1 MSEYSQDFEQDV
13 EVRDDNAKDVE
24 EQQDEGEEEEHHLRL
39 SLEVYSIKDLQE
51 GYQVYCKFMYKLLG
65 NRKTT
70 SVMVRKSQDNR
81 IENAFQAQ
89 EFFMTKSALYSFLAS
104 TPLIIEL
111 WHSDKYSKDSLI
123 GTVTI
128 KMDQVLR
135 APIKKT
141 GESVLRVFD
150 TWTGIDNNGTV
161 GQLRV
166 LIYLEDLGVKQKGAV
181 LGKNGNPEDYRAVLE
196 LEMWKRA
203 EEAKWKASLKQKE
216 TEYIAN
222 LSQEWQETENKRE
235 LAFQKLCNDVTTLE
249 NKLRTKAIELN
260 KREKTLV
267 KLEETKKMKI
277 DEVVRTLA
285 LKEEEVLAIRARF
298 QEQAGKVAKESK
310 TLDLQIEKAKQEVYQ
325 AEEALRVCK
334 REQDL
339 ESVTKVKVEIE
350 ELMRKNLQYSKEIIA
365 FGTQKEGLL
374 RGCEATR
381 DEFLRILYDFEEER
395 RAWEVKEQ
403 EKLFS
408 LQQEIERFKAE
419 TLALRA
425 SQEKKECVRCSV
437 NLPLSQWP
445 EEIEN
450 PEICRLRE
458 EIASLLNSGMYT
470 DEDPIIQELGKQIKI
485 LQTV

>member
-13 EVRDDNAKDVE
+13 EIRDDNVKDAE
-24 EQQDEGEEEEHHLRL
+24 KFGEKEEEEHHLRL
-39 SLEVYSIKDLQE
+39 SLELYSIKDLVDS
-51 GYQVYCKFMYKLLG
+51 YQVYCKFVYKLLG
-65 NRKTT
+65 NRKTS
-70 SVMVRKSQDNR
+70 SVMVRKSQENR

-111 WHSDKYSKDSLI
+111 WHLDKYSKDFMV
-123 GTVTI
+123 GTAKI
-128 KMDQVLR
+128 EMDQVLR

-150 TWTGIDNNGTV
+150 SWIGIENDGTV

-166 LIYLEDLGVKQKGAV
+166 LIYLEDLGAKQKGAV
-181 LGKNGNPEDYRAVLE
+181 LGKNENPEDYRAALE

-222 LSQEWQETENKRE
+222 LSLEWQETENRRE

-260 KREKTLV
+260 KREKNLI

-285 LKEEEVLAIRARF
+285 LKEEEILSIRAKF
-298 QEQAGKVAKESK
+298 HEQAGKVAKESK
-310 TLDLQIEKAKQEVYQ
+310 TLEIQIEKAKQEFYQ
-325 AEEALRVCK
+325 AEETLRVCK

-339 ESVTKVKVEIE
+339 ESVNKVKLEIE
-350 ELMRKNLQYSKEIIA
+350 ELMRKNFQYSKEIIA
-365 FGTQKEGLL
+365 FGSQKEGLL
-374 RGCEATR
+374 RSCEATR

-395 RAWEVKEQ
+395 RAWEVKEE

-408 LQQEIERFKAE
+408 LQQEIEKYKSE

-425 SQEKKECVRCSV
+425 SQEKECVRCSI

-445 EEIEN
+445 AEVEN
-450 PEICRLRE
+450 PEVCRLRE
-458 EIASLLNSGMYT
+458 EIASLLNSGMYSE
-470 DEDPIIQELGKQIKI
+470 EDPIIQELGKQIKI